1 VIERAR
7 VVIERIWTGRRAV
20 VIAVGAIAALAI
32 VATTLLVVVGPLR
45 SSPGSTA
52 SPLASR
58 TASATPSALPSPSPT
73 DTPNLSPTPVPW
85 DWVYADLDGMLASPD
100 TAHRLPMAIMV
111 DDNTVARPQSG
122 ISSAS
127 IVYQA
132 PADGGED
139 RYMYVYQEG
148 TANGIGPVRSARP
161 YYVYWAAEYK
171 ALYGHWGGDAKSLR
185 QVIPTMIGSIYN
197 MDDLSGGSCAY
208 QRDNTRDPPHNGY
221 TSSAALISC
230 AAIMRYPST
239 YQKLPT
245 RTFRDDVPLASRP
258 GAQVISIGY
267 RTGTVGY
274 QYDPT
279 TDSYL
284 RLINGTPE
292 IDQANGSKVH
302 ARTIVVMYQS
312 VTIDPESEPGYN
324 RPVVHNVGSDKAT
337 VFLEGQA
344 ITATWKKT
352 SNTALTRFYDSSGK
366 EIPFVRGEIFMQSVP
381 PGTSVTV
388 G

>member
-1 VIERAR
+1 M
-7 VVIERIWTGRRAV
+7 IERIWTGHRTV
-20 VIAVGAIAALAI
+20 VIAVGAIAALAL
-32 VATTLLVVVGPLR
+32 VATTLLVVVGPLH
-45 SSPGSTA
+45 SSQGATA

-58 TASATPSALPSPSPT
+58 TAVASPSALPSPSPT
-73 DTPNLSPTPVPW
+73 DTPNLSPTPVPA

-100 TAHRLPMAIMV
+100 TAHRLPLAIMI
-111 DDNTVARPQSG
+111 DDNVVARPQSG

-139 RYMYVYQEG
+139 RYMYVFQEG
-148 TANGIGPVRSARP
+148 TANDIGPVRSARP
-161 YYVYWAAEYK
+161 YFVYWAAEYK
-171 ALYGHWGGDAKSLR
+171 SLYGHWGGDAKSLQ
-185 QVIPTMIGSIYN
+185 QVIPAMRSSIYN
-197 MDDLSGGSCAY
+197 MDDLYGGSCAY
-208 QRDNTRDPPHNGY
+208 HRDGSKPAPHNGY
-221 TSSAALISC
+221 TSTAALISC
-230 AAIMRYPST
+230 AAIMKYPST
-239 YQKLPT
+239 YQGPPT
-245 RTFRDDVPLASRP
+245 RTFRDDAPLAQRP
-258 GAQVISIGY
+258 AAQVISIEY

-292 IDQANGSKVH
+292 IDPANGSKVY

-312 VTIDPESEPGYN
+312 VTIDPESEPGHA
-324 RPVVHNVGSDKAT
+324 RPIVHNVGSDKAT

-352 SNTALTRFYDSSGK
+352 SNAALTRFYDSTGK
-366 EIPFVRGEIFMQSVP
+366 EIPFVRGQLFMQSVP